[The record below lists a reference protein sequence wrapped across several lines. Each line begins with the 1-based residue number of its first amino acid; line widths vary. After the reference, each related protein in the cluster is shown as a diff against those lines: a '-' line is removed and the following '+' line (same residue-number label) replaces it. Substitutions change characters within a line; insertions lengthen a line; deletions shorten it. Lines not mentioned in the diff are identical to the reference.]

1 MCTALPGPSGVSAA
15 LSIAWGVPEA
25 PQDLQPGPP
34 HAQQHKA
41 ARGGL
46 LRCSWHGS
54 AWASSSPAPSGGWH
68 ELAVSSKQ
76 PGQGLPAW
84 QGDGIEQQRCQQVTS
99 VPGRP
104 RARSMQCASVAM
116 AGVRHLPSMQGRAL
130 GKTSSAMGMG
140 GSGHAA
146 GTSPLSLSPFPTQ

>member
-1 MCTALPGPSGVSAA
+1 MSVALTF
-15 LSIAWGVPEA
+15 AWGVPAA
-25 PQDLQPGPP
+25 PQDLQPGHP

-68 ELAVSSKQ
+68 KLAVPSKQ

-99 VPGRP
+99 MPGRP
-104 RARSMQCASVAM
+104 HARSIQSASVAM
-116 AGVRHLPSMQGRAL
+116 AGVWHFSSMQGRAL
-130 GKTSSAMGMG
+130 GKTSSALGMG
-140 GSGHAA
+140 RTWTCCWYVPNRFVSIPH
-146 GTSPLSLSPFPTQ
+146 PENSLSPVHYM